1 MIESIVNG
9 TIDVFTLTNILMI
22 FVGCFIGIVFG
33 AIPGLSTDLAVILFL
48 PLTYSMSI
56 LPGILLLLGIY
67 CGGTYGGS
75 ITAVLIGTPGTNVA
89 MATVFD
95 GHPMARKGK
104 PRKALQMC
112 LFASTIGGLISS
124 AILLFTAPYIS
135 GFVLKFAAPEY
146 FALAIFGISIIAGVS
161 GNSMMRGIF
170 MGCLGILMA
179 CVGVDASSGATRF
192 SFGNVYLMKGLGLLP
207 VLLGVFAL
215 PNILNQICSKGY
227 RKVFIYNE
235 EIDKAD
241 VLTREEKK
249 RCMPIILKS
258 TGIGSLIGA
267 IPGAGAGIAAFMAYN
282 EGKRAS
288 KNGHKF
294 GTGELEGIAAP
305 ESANNA
311 VTGCSLIPLFTL
323 GIPGSV
329 VAALLIGAFTMKGLT
344 PGPMLFRNQSPL
356 MYAIMVGMIVAN
368 AAMFLEGKYLLRF
381 FMKISRVPQPILFT
395 GLALFCVAGS
405 YSFSNNMFNVYV
417 LMFFGIIMYFLQKIG
432 FPGAPFVLGI
442 VLGSLLEGNLK
453 NSLVLSEGSWMIFLK
468 RPICVAIILITV
480 FFTAYSIKKTRS
492 LKKSGAEAAGVDEA
506 TALED

>member
-1 MIESIVNG
+1 MIESILNG
-9 TIDVFTLTNILMI
+9 SADVFTLVNLLMI
-22 FVGCFIGIVFG
+22 FSGCFLGIVFG

-48 PLTYSMSI
+48 PLTYSMGI
-56 LPGILLLLGIY
+56 LPGILFLLGIY

-95 GHPMARKGK
+95 GHPLAQKGK
-104 PRKALQMC
+104 PRKALQLC
-112 LFASTIGGLISS
+112 LFASTVGGLVSS
-124 AILLFTAPYIS
+124 FILLFTAPFIS

-146 FALAIFGISIIAGVS
+146 FALSVFGISIIAGVS

-179 CVGVDASSGATRF
+179 CVGIDASSGATRF

-207 VLLGVFAL
+207 VLLGVFAM
-215 PNILNQICSKGY
+215 PNILNQIHSKGY
-227 RKVFIYNE
+227 LKKFIYNRE
-235 EIDKAD
+235 LDKAD
-241 VLTREEKK
+241 ILTAEEK
-249 RCMPIILKS
+249 RQCFPVILKS
-258 TGIGSLIGA
+258 TAIGSLIGA

-288 KNGHKF
+288 KNGDKF

-344 PGPMLFRNQSPL
+344 PGPMLFRNQSSL
-356 MYAIMVGMIVAN
+356 MYAIMIGMIVAN
-368 AAMFLEGKYLLRF
+368 VAMFLEGKYLLKF
-381 FMKISRVPQPILFT
+381 FMKISRLPQPVLFT

-405 YSFSNNMFNVYV
+405 YSFSNHIMNVYV
-417 LMFFGIIMYFLQKIG
+417 MMFFGIIMYILQKVG

-442 VLGSLLEGNLK
+442 VLGPLMEGNLK
-453 NSLVLSEGSWMIFLK
+453 NSLVMSDGSWLIFFK
-468 RPICVAIILITV
+468 RPICMVILLITV
-480 FFTAYSIKKTRS
+480 FFTAYSIKKTRD
-492 LKKSGAEAAGVDEA
+492 LKKSGAQATGADEA

>member
-1 MIESIVNG
+1 MIESIMKG
-9 TIDVFTLTNILMI
+9 TTDVFTLVNILMI
-22 FVGCFIGIVFG
+22 FTGSFIGIVFG

-48 PLTYSMSI
+48 PLTYSMDI

-95 GHPMARKGK
+95 GHPLARKGR

-112 LFASTIGGLISS
+112 LFASVIGGLISS
-124 AILLFTAPYIS
+124 FLLLFTAPYIS

-146 FALAIFGISIIAGVS
+146 FALSLFGISIIAGVS

-192 SFGNVYLMKGLGLLP
+192 SFGNIYLMKGLGLLP

-215 PNILNQICSKGY
+215 PNILNQIYSKGY
-227 RKVFIYNE
+227 RKVFVYNE

-241 VLTREEKK
+241 VLTKEEKK
-249 RCMPIILKS
+249 ACMPIILKS

-344 PGPMLFRNQSPL
+344 PGPMLFRNQSAL
-356 MYAIMVGMIVAN
+356 MYAIMIGMIVAN
-368 AAMFLEGKYLLRF
+368 VAMYLEGKYLLRF
-381 FMKISRVPQPILFT
+381 FMKISRLPQPVLFT

-417 LMFFGIIMYFLQKIG
+417 LMFFGIVMYLLQKIG

-453 NSLVLSEGSWMIFLK
+453 NSLVLSGGSWLIFFK
-468 RPICVAIILITV
+468 RPICVAIIFITV
-480 FFTAYSIKKTRS
+480 FFTYYSVKKTRS
-492 LKKSGAEAAGVDEA
+492 LKKSSAAVTGEDEA

>member
-1 MIESIVNG
+1 MFDLIANG
-9 TIDVFTLTNILMI
+9 TIDVFTVVNILMI
-22 FVGCFIGIVFG
+22 FTGTFIGIVFG

-48 PLTYSMSI
+48 PLTYSMDI

-95 GHPMARKGK
+95 GHPLAQKGK

-112 LFASTIGGLISS
+112 LYASVIGGLISS

-135 GFVLKFAAPEY
+135 GFVLEFASPEY

-179 CVGVDASSGATRF
+179 CVGIDASSGATRF
-192 SFGNVYLMKGLGLLP
+192 SFGNIYLMKGLGLLP

-215 PNILNQICSKGY
+215 PNILNQVCSKGY
-227 RKVFIYNE
+227 RKVFVYNA

-241 VLTREEKK
+241 VLTKEEKR

-258 TGIGSLIGA
+258 TAIGSLIGA

-344 PGPMLFRNQSPL
+344 PGPMLFRNQAPL
-356 MYAIMVGMIVAN
+356 MYAIMIGMVVAN
-368 AAMFLEGKYLLRF
+368 VAMLLEGKYLLRF

-405 YSFSNNMFNVYV
+405 YSFSNNIFNVYI

-453 NSLVLSEGSWMIFLK
+453 NSLVLSAGSWTIFLK
-468 RPICVAIILITV
+468 RPICVAILLITV
-480 FFTAYSIKKTRS
+480 FFTAYSVRKTRS
-492 LKKSGAEAAGVDEA
+492 LKKSGAAATGADEA